1 MLAMISTTSLR
12 ELRIP
17 DAEFLAELHQ
27 EAFGAAKA
35 WTAETLRQS
44 LSQPNVCGLL
54 CIAGQQPAGFIL
66 VSRAADEAEILTLCV
81 TPAFQRKNLASYLV
95 RAMANDLH
103 KMKIATVFLEVAV
116 TNHAAGALY
125 RTLGFREKSIRK
137 NYYHDADG
145 FTDASVMAAAL
156 PLT

>member
-17 DAEFLAELHQ
+17 DAEFLAELHLQ
-27 EAFGAAKA
+27 AFGPAKA
-35 WTAETLRQS
+35 WNADTIRQS
-44 LSQPNVCGLL
+44 LAQPNVSGLL

-66 VSRAADEAEILTLCV
+66 VSRAVDEAEILTLCV
-81 TPAFQRKNLASYLV
+81 APAFQRKNLASYLV

-103 KMKIATVFLEVAV
+103 KMKIAKIFLEVAV
-116 TNHAAGALY
+116 TNQAACALY
-125 RTLGFREKSIRK
+125 RTLGFQENSIRK
-137 NYYHDADG
+137 NYYRDGEG
-145 FTDASVMAAAL
+145 FTDASVMASAL